1 MLTVAEA
8 SERILAEIRQL
19 DVESVPLRRA
29 LGRVCAEDIAAT
41 VTMPPWSNSSMD
53 GYAVRSA
60 DIAPVMS
67 GEPVKLR
74 VVATI
79 EAGKFASR
87 RLKRGEAMRI
97 MTGAPVPEGA
107 DSVIRKEHTDG
118 GSARVEI
125 RDATDVW
132 KNIRPAGEDY
142 HAGDLLAKRGAPVKP
157 ALIGVLA
164 SSGVSMIKT
173 FRRPRV
179 AIISSGNEL
188 VDIADFEEVIAQ
200 RKIVSSNSYTLDALT
215 RVAGG
220 LPVDLGIA
228 ADTKAA
234 LKRKLESARDCDLI
248 LTSAGVSV
256 GDLDYTRDVFAAL
269 GGEQKFWRVKMRPGA
284 PLAFGML
291 DDVPWLGVSGNP
303 VSAMVSFEL
312 FVRPVLRK
320 MQGHSALFRRTVTV
334 TVEED
339 VKIGANLTHFLRAI
353 VARDG
358 DGTLVARLTGLQSS
372 GALTSMVKANA
383 LLIVPGDSPKVA
395 KGSQLKAL
403 MLDQTLEETSALSL

>member
-1 MLTVAEA
+1 
-8 SERILAEIRQL
+8 
-19 DVESVPLRRA
+19 
-29 LGRVCAEDIAAT
+29 
-41 VTMPPWSNSSMD
+41 
-53 GYAVRSA
+53 
-60 DIAPVMS
+60 
-67 GEPVKLR
+67 
-74 VVATI
+74 
-79 EAGKFASR
+79 
-87 RLKRGEAMRI
+87 MRI

-118 GSARVEI
+118 GSAKVEI

-132 KNIRPAGEDY
+132 KNIRPAGEDF

-164 SSGVSMIKT
+164 SSGVSAVKT
-173 FRRPRV
+173 FKRPRV

-188 VDIADFEEVIAQ
+188 VDIDDFDEVVAQ
-200 RKIVSSNSYTLDALT
+200 RRIISSNSYTLDALT

-228 ADTKAA
+228 ADTKAS

-269 GGEQKFWRVKMRPGA
+269 GGEQRFWRVKMRPGA

-291 DDVPWLGVSGNP
+291 NDVPWLGVSGNP

-353 VARDG
+353 VARNG
-358 DGTLVARLTGLQSS
+358 DGTFVARLTGLQSS

-403 MLDQTLEETSALSL
+403 MLDQSLEETSVFSL